1 VREKEMV
8 QRFKRKVRKQRG
20 SMHHGWGIQK
30 GHKKAGTRG
39 GVGKSGG
46 TRHEW
51 MKSIKE
57 GRKFGKH
64 GFTRPPRAS
73 PPQKAINIGELT
85 EKADVLVKKGYGSKA
100 SGVIT
105 IDTTKMGVTK
115 VIGKGKAKKMT
126 IIAESFSES
135 AEKKI
140 KKAGGVA
147 KIAKK

>member
-1 VREKEMV
+1 MV

-20 SMHHGWGIQK
+20 SIHHGYGIQK
-30 GHKKAGTRG
+30 GHKKAGSRG

-73 PPQKAINIGELT
+73 IPEKAINIGEISD
-85 EKADVLVKKGYGSKA
+85 KVDQYVKKGYATKA
-100 SGVIT
+100 GRDIT
-105 IDTTKMGVTK
+105 VDTTKMGITK
-115 VIGKGKAKKMT
+115 VLGGGTAIKMT
-126 IIAESFSES
+126 IIAKAFSTS
-135 AEKKI
+135 AKEKLE
-140 KKAGGVA
+140 KAGGKI
-147 KIAKK
+147 KIAK

>member
-1 VREKEMV
+1 MV

-20 SMHHGWGIQK
+20 SIHHGYGIQK
-30 GHKKAGTRG
+30 GHKKAGSRG

-73 PPQKAINIGELT
+73 SPQKAINIGELS
-85 EKADVLVKKGYGSKA
+85 EKVNQLIEKGIATKDGRD
-100 SGVIT
+100 IT
-105 IDTTKMGVTK
+105 IDTTKMGITK
-115 VIGKGKAKKMT
+115 VLGKGTAKKMVV
-126 IIAESFSES
+126 IAKSFSAS
-135 AEKKI
+135 AKEKL
-140 KKAGGVA
+140 KKAGGTAKVA
-147 KIAKK
+147 K